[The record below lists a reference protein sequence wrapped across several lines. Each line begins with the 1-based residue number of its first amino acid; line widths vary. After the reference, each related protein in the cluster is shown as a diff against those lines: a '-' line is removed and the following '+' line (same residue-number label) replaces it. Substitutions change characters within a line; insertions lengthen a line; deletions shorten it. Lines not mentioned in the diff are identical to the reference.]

1 MDPSHSSITS
11 SLIDRERLY
20 HLIKIAVIFLG
31 GLSVLFALAAF
42 PTDAFH
48 WGYLLLVLSSIFV
61 APRMSL
67 TLPRSKFALSFADVL
82 IFLTF
87 LLYGGSAAILLSAVE
102 MLSLCLYL
110 RSRGFPF
117 GRLMIPVNIGINAA
131 STTGTF
137 LVWLAIPSITGIS
150 LASTQ
155 TRELIVILGILALA
169 QFAISSVLAAI
180 VHSFK
185 DWSSLWDTWKKDCF
199 TSSMTQ
205 MVGAGIAGLIF
216 KLVNYGDLLTFVIAF
231 VALGIAYLNYRQ
243 SIEEINEGIEKVEEA
258 ERQRANTEM
267 QRRIEAESYAGELAR
282 SLENE
287 AQANVALRKSEK
299 DLQYAAL
306 HDALTGLPN
315 RKYLID
321 LLSDLLLDYKNTP
334 TKGFQVLF
342 IDIRK
347 FKDINDTLGH
357 TIGDKVLVIAAKR
370 FVRMLNSDDIVARIG
385 GDEFAIV
392 LRDVTA
398 VNKSQKIARRIYQN
412 ITQPFSLGGQTI
424 SVDIN
429 IGIAPCDVEHETPG
443 DILRDADIAMHFA
456 KERSEG
462 PAVFNKEI
470 RDRFMERVRFETDLK
485 YAIDREELSMHY
497 QPIVDLAAGRLI
509 GFEALLR
516 WHHSELGLI
525 PPARFI
531 PIAEYSG
538 LIIPLTV
545 WILEQTTRQISRWQK
560 ISPEYADLMV
570 SVNISGRHL
579 TNENLL
585 DDVESVLRSSDIIP
599 STLKLEITESTAMEN
614 AENTINILQKLKKL
628 GVQLS
633 IDDFGTGYSS
643 LSYLHRL
650 PFDTLKID
658 RSFVNN
664 VGANGENAGILQT
677 IITLGTNLSMRVI
690 AEGIETQN
698 QLRILQRLGCNYGQG
713 YLLARPKNAVET
725 ESLLNDFPEWLPSKL
740 SIPYSAGQNAQDDA
754 NLPVF

>member
-1 MDPSHSSITS
+1 MDSPQLTTS
-11 SLIDRERLY
+11 SRISRERLY
-20 HLIKIAVIFLG
+20 HLIKVSLIVLG
-31 GLSVLFALAAF
+31 AFCILLAAATL
-42 PTDAFH
+42 PSSAIG
-48 WGYLLLVLSSIFV
+48 WGYLILIAASVTI

-67 TLPRSKFALSFADVL
+67 TLPRSKFAISFSDAL

-87 LLYGGSAAILLSAVE
+87 LLYGGSAAILLAAIE
-102 MLSLCLYL
+102 MLAHCLYL
-110 RSRGFPF
+110 KLPF
-117 GRLMIPVNIGINAA
+117 GRLMIPVNMGINAA
-131 STTGTF
+131 ATTGTF
-137 LVWLAIPSITGIS
+137 MVWLAIPSATGIA
-150 LASTQ
+150 LESTRSQ
-155 TRELIVILGILALA
+155 DVIIILGILALA
-169 QFAISSVLAAI
+169 QFAFSSILAAV

-185 DWSSLWDTWKKDCF
+185 DWANLWATWKKDCF

-205 MVGAGIAGLIF
+205 MIGAGIAGILF
-216 KLVNYGDLLTFVIAF
+216 KLLNYGDFLTFVIAF
-231 VALGIAYLNYRQ
+231 IALGLGYFNYRQ
-243 SIEEINEGIEKVEEA
+243 SIAEINEGIDKMEEA
-258 ERQRANTEM
+258 ERERANAEM
-267 QRRIEAESYAGELAR
+267 QRRIEAESYATELAR

-287 AQANVALRKSEK
+287 SRANAALRKSEK

-315 RKYLID
+315 RKHLMEK
-321 LLSDLLLDYKNTP
+321 LNDLLLEYKNNP

-342 IDIRK
+342 VDIRK

-357 TIGDKVLVIAAKR
+357 STGDKVLAIAAKR
-370 FVRMLNSDDIVARIG
+370 FVRILNGDDIVARIG

-398 VNKSQKIARRIYQN
+398 LNKAQKIARRLYQN
-412 ITQPFSLGGQTI
+412 ITQPFSLSGQTI
-424 SVDIN
+424 SIDVN
-429 IGIAPCDVEHETPG
+429 IGIAPCDAEHETSG

-462 PAVFNKEI
+462 PAIFNKEI

-485 YAIDREELSMHY
+485 YAVDRGELSMHY
-497 QPIVDLAAGRLI
+497 QPIIELSNGRLI

-531 PIAEYSG
+531 PIAEQSG
-538 LIIPLTV
+538 FIIPLTI
-545 WILEQTTRQISRWQK
+545 WILEQTTRQISFWQK

-579 TNENLL
+579 SNDNLL
-585 DDVESVLRSSDIIP
+585 DDVENVLKKSDIVP

-614 AENTINILQKLKKL
+614 AEHTINILGKLKKL

-664 VGANGENAGILQT
+664 VGANGENAGIIQT
-677 IITLGTNLSMRVI
+677 IITLGTNLKMRVI
-690 AEGIETQN
+690 AEGIETQS
-698 QLRILQRLGCNYGQG
+698 QLNILQRLGCDYGQG
-713 YLLARPKNAVET
+713 YLLARPKNVAET
-725 ESLLNDFPEWLPSKL
+725 ERLLFAFPNWLPAEL
-740 SIPYSAGQNAQDDA
+740 SVPFAAGQNTADDA